1 MPRLPVPSRS
11 VLEIVSS
18 SSLSLLS
25 RARRLLLGSSLA
37 SLGIVGFSPVPAAAT
52 PTVTPEAGAATAITI
67 SERYKKPGK
76 LILSLRHAVSRF
88 APASHKSHSSHSSH
102 RSHYSSSGGGGG
114 GGGGTSTP
122 AQPLYSAPT
131 PQPEPSPSPD
141 TNRSEIAITVSAVD
155 RTRRSI
161 AGTDEYGTHYEFF
174 YRDDTQVQATA
185 GLVRLDE
192 YLEGNPSVPF
202 TTGQKVRVTWKASTD
217 KKRRMATRVMVTR

>member
-1 MPRLPVPSRS
+1 MPRLPTSSRS
-11 VLEIVSS
+11 VLDVVTA
-18 SSLSLLS
+18 SSLSLLAQ
-25 RARRLLLGSSLA
+25 ARRLLLGSSLA
-37 SLGIVGFSPVPAAAT
+37 SLGIVGFTPVPAAAT
-52 PTVTPEAGAATAITI
+52 PTVTPEAGAQTAITI

-76 LILSLRHAVSRF
+76 LILSLRHAVSRQ

-114 GGGGTSTP
+114 GGGTSTP
-122 AQPLYSAPT
+122 AQPLYSTPT

-161 AGTDEYGTHYEFF
+161 AGADEYGTHYEFF
-174 YRDDTQVQATA
+174 YRDDTQVQATG

-202 TTGQKVRVTWKASTD
+202 ATGQKVRVTWKASTD
-217 KKRRMATRVMVTR
+217 KKRRMATRVMVTH